1 MATCT
6 IVEYAIIARTRG
18 GTTLVG
24 MEEPTGIVRHDPL
37 SFDTNGA
44 LSPPLTYTFVTLQSD
59 KPFKIRFGSADG
71 SDPGNPDSKDHR
83 FGANTSEPMM
93 FPHRSGARFRIIEVA

>member
-6 IVEYAIIARTRG
+6 VVEYAIIARTRG
-18 GTTLVG
+18 GSTLVG
-24 MEEPTGIVRHDPL
+24 LEEPSGIIRLDPVT
-37 SFDTNGA
+37 FDTNGT
-44 LSPPLTYTFVTLQSD
+44 LSEVLTHAFVTLQSD
-59 KPFKIRFGSADG
+59 KPFKIRFGDEAG

-93 FPHRSGARFRIIEVA
+93 FPHRKGARFRIIEVA

>member
-6 IVEYAIIARTRG
+6 VVEYAVIARTRG
-18 GTTLVG
+18 GSILVG
-24 MEEPTGIVRHDPL
+24 MEDPSGIVRHDPL
-37 SFDTNGA
+37 TFDTNGT
-44 LSPPLTYTFVTLQSD
+44 LSSTLTYEFATLQSD
-59 KPFKIRFGSADG
+59 KPFKIRFGAEDG

-93 FPHRSGARFRIIEVA
+93 FPHRKGARFRIIEVA